1 MNGRTT
7 NPRRALS
14 GLLNDPNSGAIEPE
28 QIRVVWILSALRK
41 SRRPRW
47 FTSRRR
53 GNVVQS
59 AIMAAEA
66 NVPLQ
71 TVLATVNR
79 N

>member
-14 GLLNDPNSGAIEPE
+14 GLLNDPNRSAVEPE
-28 QIRVVWILSALRK
+28 QFRVVWLLSNLKR
-41 SRRPRW
+41 SRPRG
-47 FTSRRR
+47 FASRRR
-53 GNVVQS
+53 GNVVQN

-71 TVLATVNR
+71 VVLVTASR